1 MATPYTD
8 KVADKAQDALN
19 GSRRTVNQAQ
29 SALSDIDVDQIK
41 TQLKDVVTLADEFR
55 RSRPAIFWGAVAG
68 VTALLAIVLFRPH
81 KAT

>member
-1 MATPYTD
+1 MATSYTD
-8 KVADKAQDALN
+8 KVTDKAQDALN

-41 TQLKDVVTLADEFR
+41 SQLKDVVAMADDFR

-68 VTALLAIVLFRPH
+68 VTALLAIVMFRPS
-81 KAT
+81 KA

>member
-1 MATPYTD
+1 MATSYTD
-8 KVADKAQDALN
+8 KVTDKAQDALN

-41 TQLKDVVTLADEFR
+41 SQMKDVVAMADDFR

-68 VTALLAIVLFRPH
+68 VTALLAIVLFRPS
-81 KAT
+81 KA